1 MQLSLTERVRQF
13 IDEHYVPRKR
23 KSNKITSYSKVSS
36 AAKEKE
42 KITEHCRC
50 YNRILRAPSRPC
62 IDDFINE
69 RWMQIGD
76 KMIKFIE
83 ARGEDYVEVYHAAEI
98 SSALWYKY
106 VNGKNKP
113 SRDSMYRMALVMELD
128 FPEAKQFLR
137 IGGYSFTDTSR
148 RDLAMHYFFENG
160 IYDYEEVNKSLD
172 ELDLEPLFSEE

>member
-1 MQLSLTERVRQF
+1 MPLSLTEKVRQF

-23 KSNKITSYSKVSS
+23 KSNKTGIVTTDVEYCTDRIV
-36 AAKEKE
+36 
-42 KITEHCRC
+42 C
-50 YNRILRAPSRPC
+50 YNCSKIVLRAPKRHH

>member
-23 KSNKITSYSKVSS
+23 KSNIVTSYSEVSP
-36 AAKEKE
+36 AAKNKE
-42 KITEHCRC
+42 EVREEHCCRKMIC
-50 YNRILRAPSRPC
+50 RAPRRR

-128 FPEAKQFLR
+128 FLEAKQFLR

-160 IYDYEEVNKSLD
+160 VYDYEEVNDSLED
-172 ELDLEPLFSEE
+172 LGLEPLFSEE